1 MQCKGNI
8 EHIDI
13 KEKPPAWIAKTSKP
27 LIHLN
32 MTFLRNLYEKYS
44 PLYTFKKKK
53 IISQKEK
60 NKKIKERNKINQYQQ
75 FVSKVLRD

>member
-32 MTFLRNLYEKYS
+32 MTFLRYLYEKYS
-44 PLYTFKKKK
+44 PLYTLKKKDNFSK
-53 IISQKEK
+53 RKKQE
-60 NKKIKERNKINQYQQ
+60 NKGKK
-75 FVSKVLRD
+75 